1 MNDMESEA
9 EIREFIRQFA
19 DDPQIQ
25 EMLLFLGRH
34 PYTRFNKPALVDS
47 LNMNPKVVDNKVKL
61 LAEKGLVTKIQTNGS
76 AVYSLTAAEP
86 YHDLVR
92 RTAQLTPRQRQL
104 I

>member
-1 MNDMESEA
+1 MNEHESEA

-47 LNMNPKVVDNKVKL
+47 LNMHPVAVDNTVKR
-61 LAEKGLVTKIQTNGS
+61 LAEKGLVTKSQTNGN
-76 AVYSLTAAEP
+76 AVYSLTTAEP
-86 YHDLVR
+86 YHDLVK
-92 RTAQLTPRQRQL
+92 RTALLSPRQRQV